1 MAPPNQLGKRVKLTQ
16 IRRPFIVGSTAL
28 PFNDTTNPKPADVP
42 DNHTHSWTV
51 FVKGIDD
58 TDITYW
64 VRRVQFKL
72 HESIPNC
79 IRMVEGEPGKPF
91 SVQETGWGEFDVTVK
106 LYYVNESGE
115 KPQTLYHYLRL
126 HPFGR
131 NEEEKAAMVAE
142 GGEVRSWSYEEQL
155 FNEPYDAFYQI
166 LTSGAAPKGWKPPGG
181 AGKGGKGGK
190 GKNRALPPLPNPESG
205 DVWERT
211 AMIPNTN
218 RPGQPFSRETEAA
231 EVKQLQDAKA
241 KTEAMCKEVTESLK
255 QKEELLK
262 KLKAE
267 NQAAAAAA
275 PAAAKPA

>member
-1 MAPPNQLGKRVKLTQ
+1 V
-16 IRRPFIVGSTAL
+16 
-28 PFNDTTNPKPADVP
+28 
-42 DNHTHSWTV
+42 
-51 FVKGIDD
+51 
-58 TDITYW
+58 
-64 VRRVQFKL
+64 
-72 HESIPNC
+72 
-79 IRMVEGEPGKPF
+79 VEGEPGKPF
-91 SVQETGWGEFDVTVK
+91 AVEETGWGEFDITVK
-106 LYYVNESGE
+106 LYYINESGE

-166 LTSGAAPKGWKPPGG
+166 LTNGAVPKGWKPQGG
-181 AGKGGKGGK
+181 AGKGGKGAK
-190 GKNRALPPLPNPESG
+190 GKNRAPPPLPAPDSG

-231 EVKQLQDAKA
+231 EVKLLQEAKA
-241 KTEAMCKEVTESLK
+241 KTEAMCKEVTDMLK
-255 QKEELLK
+255 EKEELLK

-267 NQAAAAAA
+267 NAAATGT